1 MIKTKNA
8 ISVLTGMVL
17 GDACLSKPKGN
28 CVCFKITHS
37 TKQKEYLIHKRDV
50 LQEIFEKHINI
61 HDFNNNGY
69 PGCRIEFGN
78 KYFRPLRKYIYPYGK
93 KTITKKVLNRLD
105 VHGIAYWYMDD
116 GSIALHKGKT
126 EGVYHSR
133 EIYLNTY
140 VSYNEAL
147 IVKDFFYERYGI
159 EFRIALD
166 KGWYRHVCNTKNT
179 KRFIHLVEP
188 YIIPSMQYKIDMKYK
203 NKNQADVISAQIA
216 LDELKQ

>member
-1 MIKTKNA
+1 MIKTKKA
-8 ISVLTGMVL
+8 ISILTGMVL
-17 GDACLSKPKGN
+17 GDAYLSKPKQN
-28 CVCFKITHS
+28 YVCFKITHS
-37 TKQKEYLIHKRDV
+37 TKQKDYLIHKRDV
-50 LQEIFEKHINI
+50 LQEIFEKQINV

-78 KYFRPLRKYIYPYGK
+78 KYFRPFRKYLYPYDK

-105 VHGIAYWYMDD
+105 AEGIAYWYMDD
-116 GSIALHKGKT
+116 GCLALHKSNT
-126 EGVYHSR
+126 EGTYHSR

-140 VSYNEAL
+140 VSYDEAL
-147 IVKDFFYERYGI
+147 IVKDFFYDNYGI
-159 EFRIALD
+159 EFRIALN
-166 KGWYRHVCNTKNT
+166 KGWYRHVCNTTNV

-216 LDELKQ
+216 LDKLKQ